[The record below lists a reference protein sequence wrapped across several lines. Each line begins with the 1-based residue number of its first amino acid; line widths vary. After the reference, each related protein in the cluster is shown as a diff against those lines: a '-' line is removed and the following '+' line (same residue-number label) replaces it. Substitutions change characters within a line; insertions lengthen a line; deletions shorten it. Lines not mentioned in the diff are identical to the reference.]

1 MQLERFKPAWQ
12 QIKLEEGMKPMST
25 ASVLKLIETPQSAV
39 NRTKSLLVNL
49 GMFLILLIIS
59 QGG

>member
-12 QIKLEEGMKPMST
+12 QIKLEEGMKPMSA
-25 ASVLKLIETPQSAV
+25 ASVLKLIETPHSAV